1 MVRFIPRRCV
11 RIFIVN
17 VVRSLSAVGQSCAGH
32 QLSCVGDGEIVLMQ
46 AILTAFYELIVHKLS
61 LLIIIFDEQK
71 IDGGRRKIAAG
82 IVIGRLAHEERLLAA
97 VSIAPA
103 FAFLVLKGDFLHLF
117 QILCLSFGVLM
128 STSFHVDLVP
138 VGVHVTFVEFN
149 HHLRR
154 IFVTLLFDRIG
165 GRDRIIATSR
175 KSYGEKEGEHGRRD

>member
-1 MVRFIPRRCV
+1 MI
-11 RIFIVN
+11 
-17 VVRSLSAVGQSCAGH
+17 
-32 QLSCVGDGEIVLMQ
+32 
-46 AILTAFYELIVHKLS
+46 
-61 LLIIIFDEQK
+61 
-71 IDGGRRKIAAG
+71 
-82 IVIGRLAHEERLLAA
+82 IGRLAHEERLPAA

-103 FAFLVLKGDFLHLF
+103 FAFLVLEGDFLHLF

-154 IFVTLLFDRIG
+154 IFVALLVDRIG
-165 GRDRIIATSR
+165 GCDRIIATSR

>member
-1 MVRFIPRRCV
+1 
-11 RIFIVN
+11 
-17 VVRSLSAVGQSCAGH
+17 
-32 QLSCVGDGEIVLMQ
+32 MQ

-61 LLIIIFDEQK
+61 LLIIIFDEHK

-82 IVIGRLAHEERLLAA
+82 VVIGRLAHVERLLAA

-128 STSFHVDLVP
+128 NTSFHVNLVP
-138 VGVHVTFVEFN
+138 IGVHVTFVEFN

-154 IFVTLLFDRIG
+154 IFVTLLVDRIV
-165 GRDRIIATSR
+165 GRDRIIVASR
-175 KSYGEKEGEHGRRD
+175 KSYGEKEGENGRRNQFDCITFHNSLCL